1 MAVFMIVPTVH
12 EPSQLKARLI
22 DMFAGHF
29 HELPK
34 GEFLVKY
41 TGTSRQLSDDLGIT
55 DGTNGAAVVASLG
68 GYYGRAPNDVWEWIK
83 QNWGDA

>member
-1 MAVFMIVPTVH
+1 MAVFMIVPTTQ
-12 EPSQLKARLI
+12 ELTRLKAKLGESLPGQ
-22 DMFAGHF
+22 FY
-29 HELPK
+29 ELPR

-55 DGTNGAAVVASLG
+55 DGVNGAAVVASLG